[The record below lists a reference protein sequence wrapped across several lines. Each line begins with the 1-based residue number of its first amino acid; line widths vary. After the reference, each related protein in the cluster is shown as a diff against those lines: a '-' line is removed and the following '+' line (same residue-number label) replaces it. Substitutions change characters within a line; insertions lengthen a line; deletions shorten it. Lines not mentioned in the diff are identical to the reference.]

1 MRRGGRRRDSRAADF
16 LEITNNERHPSMAS
30 HAPDHATLV
39 DVHGARE
46 LPLVTVEGYSLQLR
60 DQDGFLGDGASQTAF
75 RELLQRARKERP
87 KGTPDPFG
95 RKLSRNFTKKEL
107 DAILADDEPPAAAA
121 MLRDVI
127 QTFAIELA
135 HVTRQFLREPSWK
148 GVERVVIGGGF
159 PESDVGERAI
169 LQASVILRSQRIHVP
184 LGRLSHEVD
193 DGGLIG
199 WVHLVP
205 PTMLRHHD
213 AILAV
218 DIGGTNLRCG
228 IVKLRRKRAEDLS
241 RAKVLE
247 RRKWRHADD
256 KPTRSALVDRLAS
269 MLQELVDHCDEE
281 GLSLAPFIG
290 IACPGQ
296 IRQDGSIARGTQ
308 NLPGDWESDT
318 FHLPSELQKKL
329 PTVGGIPTMVRLHND
344 AVVQGLSELPLM
356 RDVRRWAILTIGTGL
371 GNVSY
376 ANKPEPPEDPEEEA
390 RKARKARRKQR
401 ETKEKA
407 ARRKDKAGKDK
418 AQKMER
424 KAAKARADKA
434 GGA

>member
-1 MRRGGRRRDSRAADF
+1 
-16 LEITNNERHPSMAS
+16 MAS
-30 HAPDHATLV
+30 SPPDHATLV

-60 DQDGFLGDGASQTAF
+60 DKDGFLGDGASQTAF
-75 RELLQRARKERP
+75 REMLQQWRKERP
-87 KGTPDPFG
+87 KDGPDPFG
-95 RKLSRNFTKKEL
+95 RRHSRNFSKKEL
-107 DAILADDEPPAAAA
+107 DAILADGKPPEAAEI
-121 MLRDVI
+121 LHGVI
-127 QTFAIELA
+127 EAFAIELA
-135 HVTRQFLREPSWK
+135 HVTRRFLREPSWK

-169 LQASVILRSQRIHVP
+169 LQASVILEAQRIHVP

-205 PTMLRHHD
+205 PAMLRHHD

-241 RAKVLE
+241 KAKVLE

-256 KPTRSALVDRLAS
+256 KPTRSALVDRLAT
-269 MLQELVDHCDEE
+269 MLQELIEHCDAE

-296 IRQDGSIARGTQ
+296 IRKDGSIARGTQ
-308 NLPGDWESDT
+308 NLPGNWESDT

-329 PTVGGIPTMVRLHND
+329 PTVGGIPTMVRMHND
-344 AVVQGLSELPLM
+344 AVVQGLSELPFM
-356 RDVRRWAILTIGTGL
+356 RDVKRWAILTIGTGL

-376 ANKPEPPEDPEEEA
+376 ANKPEPADPD
-390 RKARKARRKQR
+390 RDGKPGVKARKKDKERKKK
-401 ETKEKA
+401 ETK
-407 ARRKDKAGKDK
+407 GKDGK
-418 AQKMER
+418 DGKDGKKSPR
-424 KAAKARADKA
+424 R
-434 GGA
+434 